1 MSKNNNGI
9 AFVGGLLI
17 GSVLGTVLG
26 LLVAPRTG
34 KETRRILQKTAEAL
48 PSMAEDLSTTV
59 QLNADRLSESA
70 LSNWEQTLTRLK
82 AAIASGVK
90 ASQLEVKNQN
100 NEVKSRV
107 N

>member
-1 MSKNNNGI
+1 MSKNNKSV
-9 AFVGGLLI
+9 AFIGGMLVGSAI
-17 GSVLGTVLG
+17 GVVLG

-82 AAIASGVK
+82 AAIAAGVE
-90 ASQLEVKNQN
+90 ASQIEVKNQ
-100 NEVKSRV
+100 VIDD
-107 N
+107 

>member
-9 AFVGGLLI
+9 AFLGGLLI
-17 GSVLGTVLG
+17 GSALGTAIG

-34 KETRRILQKTAEAL
+34 KETRRIVQKTAQAL

-59 QLNADRLSESA
+59 QLNANRLSESA
-70 LSNWEQTLTRLK
+70 LDNWEQTLMRLK

-100 NEVKSRV
+100 NEVKSTI

>member
-1 MSKNNNGI
+1 MSKNNHGV
-9 AFVGGLLI
+9 AFVGGLLM
-17 GSVLGTVLG
+17 GSALGTVLG

-34 KETRRILQKTAEAL
+34 KETRRIVQKTAEAL

-82 AAIASGVK
+82 AAIAAGVE
-90 ASQLEVKNQN
+90 ASQLEAKSHNS
-100 NEVKSRV
+100 EVL
-107 N
+107 

>member
-9 AFVGGLLI
+9 AFLGGLLI
-17 GSVLGTVLG
+17 GSALGTAIG

-34 KETRRILQKTAEAL
+34 KETRRIVQKTAQAL

-70 LSNWEQTLTRLK
+70 LDNWEQTLMRLK

-90 ASQLEVKNQN
+90 ASQN
-100 NEVKSRV
+100 NEVESTI

>member
-9 AFVGGLLI
+9 TFVWGLLI
-17 GSVLGTVLG
+17 GSALGTAIG
-26 LLVAPRTG
+26 LLAAPRTG
-34 KETRRILQKTAEAL
+34 KETRRIVQKTAKAL

-70 LSNWEQTLTRLK
+70 LDNWEQTLTRLK

-90 ASQLEVKNQN
+90 ASQLEVKDQN
-100 NEVKSRV
+100 NEVKS
-107 N
+107 NLN

>member
-9 AFVGGLLI
+9 TFVWGLLI
-17 GSVLGTVLG
+17 GSALGTAIG
-26 LLVAPRTG
+26 LLAAPRTG
-34 KETRRILQKTAEAL
+34 KETRRIVQKTAKAL

-70 LSNWEQTLTRLK
+70 LDNWEQTLTRLK

-90 ASQLEVKNQN
+90 ASQLEVKHQN
-100 NEVKSRV
+100 NEVKS
-107 N
+107 NLN

>member
-9 AFVGGLLI
+9 TFVWGLLI
-17 GSVLGTVLG
+17 GSALGTAIG
-26 LLVAPRTG
+26 LLAAPRTG

>member
-17 GSVLGTVLG
+17 GSALGTAIG

-59 QLNADRLSESA
+59 QSNADRMSESA
-70 LSNWEQTLTRLK
+70 LDNWEQTLTRLK

-100 NEVKSRV
+100 NEVKSTI

>member
-9 AFVGGLLI
+9 AFVGGFLI
-17 GSVLGTVLG
+17 GSAVGTFLG

-70 LSNWEQTLTRLK
+70 LDNWEQTLMRLK

-100 NEVKSRV
+100 NEVESTI